1 MSMSNFI
8 NNINTNDNNILPKQ
22 FLNYID
28 YELSCFK
35 KIPKKKFFFVS
46 RNGKFQLN
54 VYGSKKYEE
63 IENNNNSK
71 YQII

>member
-28 YELSCFK
+28 YELSCFE
-35 KIPKKKFFFVS
+35 KIHK
-46 RNGKFQLN
+46 
-54 VYGSKKYEE
+54 EE
-63 IENNNNSK
+63 IFL
-71 YQII
+71 

>member
-28 YELSCFK
+28 YELSCFE
-35 KIPKKKFFFVS
+35 KITKKKFFFVS

-54 VYGSKKYEE
+54 VYGLKNMKK
-63 IENNNNSK
+63 
-71 YQII
+71 